1 VPWYSLAI
9 AVAEASMK
17 RLPNIQ
23 ILRACAALM
32 IVIYHCGLESS
43 HMADSLGR
51 SRLFDESSFG
61 SGVPLFFAISGFI
74 MVVTS
79 ANAFGSASA
88 AREFMRRRLI
98 RIVPLYWAATT
109 VSLAVALVVPSLLPK
124 VAGGNFAYVAASY
137 LFWPYTRLTG
147 DVRPLATPGWT
158 LNLEMLFYVIFA
170 IALLFSCRK
179 GLSLLFGSLGLL
191 VAARVSG
198 LLPGVALNFWGD
210 PIVLGFLFGAAVG
223 ILYNRG
229 VRLSL
234 TWTLMF
240 LAIGFAVLLQPW
252 RPSGG
257 ESDLLRRLA
266 DSIPSTIVVA
276 AFALGPQV
284 NESRRLWLVPLLIG
298 DASYSL
304 YLVHPYLVWPLC
316 LVWLKVPVLSRLPL
330 WSFVGVGIVIA
341 LVGAVVSYQCV
352 EHPVTRWLNGLRAQ
366 DVVDGMRQ
374 TRRRMLAAVMGKP
387 SSPEQARMTSGQA

>member
-1 VPWYSLAI
+1 
-9 AVAEASMK
+9 MK

-43 HMADSLGR
+43 HIADILGR
-51 SRLFDESSFG
+51 SKLFDESSWG

-79 ANAFGSASA
+79 ANAFGSTLA

-98 RIVPLYWAATT
+98 RIVPLYWAATS
-109 VSLAVALVVPSLLPK
+109 VSLAVALVIPSLLPK
-124 VAGGNFAYVAASY
+124 VAGSNFAYVAASY

-170 IALLFSCRK
+170 VALLFSRWK
-179 GLSLLFGSLGLL
+179 GLLLLFGSLGLL
-191 VAARVSG
+191 VLVRVNG

-223 ILYNRG
+223 ILYNHG
-229 VRLSL
+229 VRLSRTWAL
-234 TWTLMF
+234 TL
-240 LAIGFAVLLQPW
+240 LAIGFAALLQPW

-266 DSIPSTIVVA
+266 DSIPSTMVVA

-284 NESRRLWLVPLLIG
+284 NESRRLWHFPLLIG

-316 LVWLKVPVLSRLPL
+316 LLWLKAPVLLRLPL
-330 WSFVGVGIVIA
+330 WTFVGVGIAVA
-341 LVGAVVSYQCV
+341 VVGAVVIYRYV
-352 EHPVTRWLNGLRAQ
+352 EHPVTRWLNALHAQ
-366 DVVDGMRQ
+366 DVIDGMRQ
-374 TRRRMLAAVMGKP
+374 ARRRSLAAVVGKP
-387 SSPEQARMTSGQA
+387 SSPEQARITSGRA